1 MSAASFVT
9 QPTTMVEGTKRRRSA
24 LLADATKGAV
34 CVAAGVTCLY
44 VGARAGVVLVGS
56 LTNAAT
62 VKILKYTIN
71 LPRPDGSTK
80 RDPGMPSSHAA
91 SLFYLARA
99 ASRPLPLLGSVGLV
113 LGAAIACAWRIRCGY
128 HTFAQVFV
136 GASLG
141 LTVEALWNSFVV
153 PDAMRFIGEM
163 SSASGGY
170 GKMTEMIVVVT
181 VLAVGAAA
189 MFGREALTILK
200 KLLGRSTE
208 EERKET

>member
-1 MSAASFVT
+1 MH
-9 QPTTMVEGTKRRRSA
+9 TTMMAEDRKRSRGA

-34 CVAAGVTCLY
+34 CVAAGATCLY

-62 VKILKYTIN
+62 VKILKYTFN

-99 ASRPLPLLGSVGLV
+99 ASRPLPLFGSVGLV

-141 LTVEALWNSFVV
+141 LTVEAVWNSFVV
-153 PDAMRFIGEM
+153 PDAMRMISEI
-163 SSASGGY
+163 SSASGG
-170 GKMTEMIVVVT
+170 GKNMTEMIVVGC
-181 VLAVGAAA
+181 VLVVGATA
-189 MFGREALTILK
+189 MLGREALTILK
-200 KLLGRSTE
+200 KLLGRSQQE
-208 EERKET
+208 GKKET